1 VVCAVIAA
9 LAATAMA
16 EDAKPGP
23 KFEFHG
29 FIGGSLFSQDAV
41 FNGYGQ
47 QVFFVSKQPN
57 TDKLQFGGDARQTR
71 LNFSLAGPA
80 VFGGAIPKGVAEIDF
95 FSALSNTNAVT
106 TVTTTSNAA
115 GQVTAVATT
124 TANTGPVA
132 VTPRLRVAYAE
143 LNWGA
148 TILRIGQDNDLV
160 QGSFSPTSV
169 GHIPQSYGYIAG
181 YVGTRHTD
189 LGLFQSMPVGDMK
202 LELALQVQ
210 SQIGGTT
217 DTFASVTPGQLTTAE
232 ASGIPGLEGRVRL
245 IVPKTADVYLAGHW
259 QQFDR
264 NGVNNSLP
272 VPKFLGDKQYVNMGT
287 VGIKLTPGPL
297 TVQGQGYI
305 GKNLGN
311 GAMTGGVGNTVS
323 NIQGDLHEY
332 GAWGQLGFN
341 LTPTFSAWGFVG
353 TERAYNYNEA
363 IKTLGANVR
372 LANTTFVGMLRYM
385 EGGYAIA
392 LEYIHMHTKY
402 GSPQAN
408 ALVPVNGVLTA
419 QATLDGNQLMLSGM
433 YFF

>member
-1 VVCAVIAA
+1 MKVFRTVVCAVIAA

-47 QVFFVSKQPN
+47 QVFFVNKQPN
-57 TDKLQFGGDARQTR
+57 TDKLLFGGDARQTR

-80 VFGGAIPKGVAEIDF
+80 VFGGAIPKGVAEVDF
-95 FSALSNTNAVT
+95 FSALSNVPLQPWAGSATSPTNAG
-106 TVTTTSNAA
+106 TSAI
-115 GQVTAVATT
+115 V
-124 TANTGPVA
+124 TGPVA
-132 VTPRLRVAYAE
+132 TTPRLRLAYAE
-143 LNWGA
+143 LNWGP

-169 GHIPQSYGYIAG
+169 GHIPQSFGYGAGYI
-181 YVGTRHTD
+181 GTRHTD
-189 LGLFQSMPVGDMK
+189 LGLFQTMPAGDMK
-202 LELALQVQ
+202 VELAFQVQ
-210 SQIGGTT
+210 SQLGGTF
-217 DTFASVTPGQLTTAE
+217 DSFQAAGLTTAE
-232 ASGIPGLEGRVRL
+232 ASGVPGLEGRIRL
-245 IVPKTADVYLAGHW
+245 IVPKTADVYVAGHW

-264 NGVNNSLP
+264 NGVNNTLP
-272 VPKFLGDKQYVNMGT
+272 VPKFLGTNQYANMGT

-311 GAMTGGVGNTVS
+311 GAMSGGVGNTVL
-323 NIQGDLHEY
+323 NTQGDFHEY

-341 LTPTFSAWGFVG
+341 FTPTFSAWGFVG

-385 EGGYAIA
+385 EGGYAVA
-392 LEYIHMHTKY
+392 LEYIHMRTKY
-402 GSPQAN
+402 GSPQAT
-408 ALVPVNGVLTA
+408 ALVPVNGVLTP
-419 QATLDGNQLMLSGM
+419 QVNMDGNQLMLSGM